1 LEKKLLKLVVIQFK
15 AFKEEKMSNKAVII
29 DGVRSPIGTKGSP
42 MIGMRSD
49 EIAGQVIKGL
59 LDRNKELDVNLVEDV
74 SLGCAFPEGPTGML
88 VARGASILA
97 GIPETAAANVINR
110 YCGSAMTSLH
120 MISSAIEAGDIDVG
134 IAGGVEDM
142 FTIPQ
147 GGFAPDF
154 NVELAEQDYYISMG
168 EGAELLADELNISRE
183 DQEEFS
189 FSSHDKAVAAREAG
203 RFDNEIVPITLED
216 GTIIDKDSGPRNP
229 DKDKIKS
236 LNPAFR
242 ADGTVTAATSSPF
255 SIGASAMLITSEKFA
270 NDNGLKIRAYI
281 EGRAVAGVNW
291 KMFGSGPIPA
301 TEKALEKTG
310 LSMDNIDVI
319 ELNEAF
325 AAQALYCIKKA
336 NWDINKVNL
345 NGGAVALGHPLGISG
360 TRIITT
366 LLNVL
371 EQQDKS
377 MGLATMCVGTGQG
390 ITTIIKRDK

>member
-1 LEKKLLKLVVIQFK
+1 
-15 AFKEEKMSNKAVII
+15 MSVKAVII

-59 LDRNKELDVNLVEDV
+59 LDRNKELDVNLIEDV

-120 MISSAIEAGDIDVG
+120 LISSAIEAGDIDVG

-154 NVELAEQDYYISMG
+154 NVKLAEQDYYISMG
-168 EGAELLADELNISRE
+168 EGAELLADELEISRE
-183 DQEEFS
+183 EQEEFS
-189 FSSHDKAVAAREAG
+189 FSSHNKAVAARDAG
-203 RFDNEIVPITLED
+203 KFDNEIIPITLEN
-216 GTIIDKDSGPRNP
+216 GTVIDKDSGPRNP
-229 DKDKIKS
+229 DKEKIKS

-270 NDNGLKIRAYI
+270 NENGLKIRAFV

-291 KMFGSGPIPA
+291 KMFGSGPVPA
-301 TEKALEKTG
+301 TEKALEKAG
-310 LSMDNIDVI
+310 LTMDDIDAV

-325 AAQALYCIKKA
+325 AAQALYCIKKS

-390 ITTIIKRDK
+390 ITTIIKRG

>member
-1 LEKKLLKLVVIQFK
+1 
-15 AFKEEKMSNKAVII
+15 MSNKAVII

-42 MIGMRSD
+42 LIGMRPD

-59 LDRNKELDVNLVEDV
+59 LDRNKALNINDIEDV

-120 MISSAIEAGDIDVG
+120 MISSAIEAGDIEVG
-134 IAGGVEDM
+134 VAGGVEDM

-154 NVELAEQDYYISMG
+154 NVKLAEEDYYISMG
-168 EGAELLADELNISRE
+168 EGAELLADELSISRE

-189 FSSHDKAVAAREAG
+189 FRSHERAVEARDSG
-203 RFDNEIVPITLED
+203 KFDNEIVPIILED
-216 GTIIDKDSGPRNP
+216 GSVLDKDSGPRNP
-229 DKDKIKS
+229 DKEKIKS
-236 LNPAFR
+236 LKPAFK

-255 SIGASAMLITSEKFA
+255 SIGASAMLITSEKYA
-270 NDNGLKIRAYI
+270 KKNGLNIRAYI

-291 KMFGSGPIPA
+291 TMFGSGPIPA
-301 TEKALEKTG
+301 TAKALENTG
-310 LSMDNIDVI
+310 LSMDDIDVVEI
-319 ELNEAF
+319 NEAF
-325 AAQALYCIKKA
+325 AAQALYCIRKA
-336 NWDINKVNL
+336 DWDESKVNL
-345 NGGAVALGHPLGISG
+345 NGGAIALGHPLGISG

-366 LLNVL
+366 LLNIL

-377 MGLATMCVGTGQG
+377 TGLATMCVGTGQG
-390 ITTIIKRDK
+390 ITTIIKRG

>member
-1 LEKKLLKLVVIQFK
+1 
-15 AFKEEKMSNKAVII
+15 MSNKAVIV

-42 MIGMRSD
+42 LIGMRPD

-59 LDRNKELDVNLVEDV
+59 IERNKELNINDIEDV

-120 MISSAIEAGDIDVG
+120 LISSAIEAGDIHVG

-154 NVELAEQDYYISMG
+154 NVKLAEEEYYISMG
-168 EGAELLADELNISRE
+168 EGAELLAEELSISRE
-183 DQEEFS
+183 DQEEFA
-189 FSSHDKAVAAREAG
+189 FSSHEKAVSARENG
-203 RFDNEIVPITLED
+203 NFDNEIVPITLED
-216 GTIIDKDSGPRNP
+216 GTIVDKDSGPRNP
-229 DKDKIKS
+229 DKEKIRS
-236 LNPAFR
+236 LNPAFK

-255 SIGASAMLITSEKFA
+255 SIGASAMLITSEEYAKKH
-270 NDNGLKIRAYI
+270 GLKIRATI

-291 KMFGSGPIPA
+291 KMFGSGPVPA
-301 TEKALEKTG
+301 TEKALEKSG
-310 LSMDNIDVI
+310 LTMNDIDALEI
-319 ELNEAF
+319 NEAF
-325 AAQALYCIKKA
+325 AAQALYCIRKA

-371 EQQDKS
+371 EQQDKK
-377 MGLATMCVGTGQG
+377 MGLATMCVGTGMG
-390 ITTIIKRDK
+390 ITTIIKRG

>member
-1 LEKKLLKLVVIQFK
+1 
-15 AFKEEKMSNKAVII
+15 MSNKAVII

-42 MIGMRSD
+42 LIGMRPD

-59 LDRNKELDVNLVEDV
+59 LDRNKALNINDVEDV

-120 MISSAIEAGDIDVG
+120 MISSAIEAGDIEVG
-134 IAGGVEDM
+134 VAGGVEDM

-154 NVELAEQDYYISMG
+154 NVKLAEEDYYISMG
-168 EGAELLADELNISRE
+168 EGAELLADELSISRE

-189 FSSHDKAVAAREAG
+189 FRSHERAVEARDSG
-203 RFDNEIVPITLED
+203 KFDNEIVPIILED
-216 GTIIDKDSGPRNP
+216 GSILDKDSGPRNP
-229 DKDKIKS
+229 DKEKIKS
-236 LNPAFR
+236 LKPAFKD
-242 ADGTVTAATSSPF
+242 DGTVTAATSSPF
-255 SIGASAMLITSEKFA
+255 SIGASAMLITSEKYA
-270 NDNGLKIRAYI
+270 KENRLKIRAYI

-291 KMFGSGPIPA
+291 TMFGSGPIPA
-301 TEKALEKTG
+301 TAKALKNTG
-310 LSMDNIDVI
+310 LSMDDIDVVEI
-319 ELNEAF
+319 NEAF
-325 AAQALYCIKKA
+325 AAQALYCIRKA
-336 NWDINKVNL
+336 DWDESKVNL
-345 NGGAVALGHPLGISG
+345 NGGAIALGHPLGISG

-366 LLNVL
+366 LLNIL

-377 MGLATMCVGTGQG
+377 TGLATMCVGTGQG
-390 ITTIIKRDK
+390 ITTIIKRG

>member
-1 LEKKLLKLVVIQFK
+1 
-15 AFKEEKMSNKAVII
+15 MSNKAVII

-154 NVELAEQDYYISMG
+154 NVKLAEQDYYISMG

-203 RFDNEIVPITLED
+203 RFDDEIVPITLED

-336 NWDINKVNL
+336 NWDINKVNM

>member
-1 LEKKLLKLVVIQFK
+1 
-15 AFKEEKMSNKAVII
+15 MSNKAVII

-42 MIGMRSD
+42 LIGMRPD

-59 LDRNKELDVNLVEDV
+59 LDRNKALNINDIEDV

-120 MISSAIEAGDIDVG
+120 MISSAIEAGDIEVG
-134 IAGGVEDM
+134 VAGGVEDM

-154 NVELAEQDYYISMG
+154 NVKLAEEDYYISMG
-168 EGAELLADELNISRE
+168 EGAELLADELSISRE

-189 FSSHDKAVAAREAG
+189 FRSHERAVEARDSG
-203 RFDNEIVPITLED
+203 KFDNEIVPIILED
-216 GTIIDKDSGPRNP
+216 ESILDKDSGPRNP
-229 DKDKIKS
+229 DKEKIKS
-236 LNPAFR
+236 LKPAFKD
-242 ADGTVTAATSSPF
+242 DGTVTAATSSPF
-255 SIGASAMLITSEKFA
+255 SIGASAMLITSEKYA
-270 NDNGLKIRAYI
+270 KENGLKIRAYI

-291 KMFGSGPIPA
+291 TMFGSGPIPA
-301 TEKALEKTG
+301 TAKALKNTG
-310 LSMDNIDVI
+310 LSMDDIDVVEI
-319 ELNEAF
+319 NEAF
-325 AAQALYCIKKA
+325 AAQALYCIRKA
-336 NWDINKVNL
+336 DWDESKVNL
-345 NGGAVALGHPLGISG
+345 NGGAIALGHPLGISG

-366 LLNVL
+366 LLNIL

-377 MGLATMCVGTGQG
+377 TGLATMCVGTGQG
-390 ITTIIKRDK
+390 ITTIIKRG

>member
-1 LEKKLLKLVVIQFK
+1 
-15 AFKEEKMSNKAVII
+15 MSMKAVII

-59 LDRNKELDVNLVEDV
+59 LDRNKKLDVNLIEDV

-154 NVELAEQDYYISMG
+154 NVKLAEQDYYISMG
-168 EGAELLADELNISRE
+168 EGAELLADELEISRAE
-183 DQEEFS
+183 QEEFS
-189 FSSHDKAVAAREAG
+189 FSSHNKSVAARDAG
-203 RFDNEIVPITLED
+203 KFDNEIIPITLED
-216 GTIIDKDSGPRNP
+216 GTVIDKDSGPRNP

-270 NDNGLKIRAYI
+270 NEHGLKIRAFV

-291 KMFGSGPIPA
+291 KMFGSGPVPA
-301 TEKALEKTG
+301 TEKALEKAG
-310 LSMDNIDVI
+310 LTMDDIDAV

-325 AAQALYCIKKA
+325 AAQALYCIKKS

-390 ITTIIKRDK
+390 ITTIIKRG

>member
-1 LEKKLLKLVVIQFK
+1 
-15 AFKEEKMSNKAVII
+15 MSNKAVII

-42 MIGMRSD
+42 LIGMRPD

-59 LDRNKELDVNLVEDV
+59 LDRNKELNINDIEDV

-120 MISSAIEAGDIDVG
+120 MISSAIEAGDIEVG
-134 IAGGVEDM
+134 VAGGVEDM

-154 NVELAEQDYYISMG
+154 NVKLAEEDYYISMG
-168 EGAELLADELNISRE
+168 EGAELLAEELSISRE
-183 DQEEFS
+183 EQEEFS
-189 FSSHDKAVAAREAG
+189 FKSHERAVEARDSG
-203 RFDNEIVPITLED
+203 KFNNEIVPITLED
-216 GTIIDKDSGPRNP
+216 GSILDKDSGPRNP
-229 DKDKIKS
+229 DKEKIKS
-236 LNPAFR
+236 LKPAFK
-242 ADGTVTAATSSPF
+242 AEGTVTAATSSPF
-255 SIGASAMLITSEKFA
+255 SIGASAMLITSEEYAKK
-270 NDNGLKIRAYI
+270 NGLKIRAYI

-291 KMFGSGPIPA
+291 KMFGSGPVPA
-301 TEKALEKTG
+301 TAKALKNTG
-310 LSMDNIDVI
+310 LSMDDIDVI
-319 ELNEAF
+319 EINEAF

-336 NWDINKVNL
+336 DWDESKINL
-345 NGGAVALGHPLGISG
+345 NGGAIALGHPLGISG

-366 LLNVL
+366 LLNIL
-371 EQQDKS
+371 EQKDKS

-390 ITTIIKRDK
+390 ITTIIKRG

>member
-1 LEKKLLKLVVIQFK
+1 
-15 AFKEEKMSNKAVII
+15 MSNKAVII

-42 MIGMRSD
+42 LIGMRPD

-59 LDRNKELDVNLVEDV
+59 LDRNKALNINDIEDV

-120 MISSAIEAGDIDVG
+120 MISSAIEAGDIEVG
-134 IAGGVEDM
+134 VAGGVEDM

-154 NVELAEQDYYISMG
+154 NVKLAEEDYYISMG
-168 EGAELLADELNISRE
+168 EGAELLADELSISRE

-189 FSSHDKAVAAREAG
+189 FRSHERAVEARDSG
-203 RFDNEIVPITLED
+203 KFDNEIVPIILED
-216 GTIIDKDSGPRNP
+216 GSVLDKDSGPRNP
-229 DKDKIKS
+229 DKEKIKS
-236 LNPAFR
+236 LKPAFKS
-242 ADGTVTAATSSPF
+242 DGTVTAATSSPF
-255 SIGASAMLITSEKFA
+255 SIGASAMLITSENYAKK
-270 NDNGLKIRAYI
+270 NGLKIRAYI

-291 KMFGSGPIPA
+291 TMFGSGPIPA
-301 TEKALEKTG
+301 TAKALKNTG
-310 LSMDNIDVI
+310 LSMDDIDVVEI
-319 ELNEAF
+319 NEAF
-325 AAQALYCIKKA
+325 AAQALYCIRKA
-336 NWDINKVNL
+336 DWDESKVNL
-345 NGGAVALGHPLGISG
+345 NGGAIALGHPLGISG

-366 LLNVL
+366 LLNIL

-377 MGLATMCVGTGQG
+377 TGLATMCVGTGQG
-390 ITTIIKRDK
+390 ITTIIKRG

>member
-1 LEKKLLKLVVIQFK
+1 
-15 AFKEEKMSNKAVII
+15 MSNKAVII

-59 LDRNKELDVNLVEDV
+59 LDRNKGLDVNLIEDV

-120 MISSAIEAGDIDVG
+120 MISSAIEAGDIEVG

-154 NVELAEQDYYISMG
+154 NVKLAEQDYYISMG
-168 EGAELLADELNISRE
+168 EGAELLADELDISRDEQE
-183 DQEEFS
+183 DFS
-189 FSSHDKAVAAREAG
+189 FSSHDKAVAASEAG
-203 RFDNEIVPITLED
+203 KFDNEIVPITLED
-216 GTIIDKDSGPRNP
+216 GTIINKDSGPRTP

-270 NDNGLKIRAYI
+270 KEHGLKIRASI

-291 KMFGSGPIPA
+291 KMFGSGPVPA

-310 LSMDNIDVI
+310 LSMDDIDAI

-336 NWDINKVNL
+336 NWDASKVNL
-345 NGGAVALGHPLGISG
+345 NGGAVAIGHPLGISG

-390 ITTIIKRDK
+390 ITTIIKRG

>member
-1 LEKKLLKLVVIQFK
+1 
-15 AFKEEKMSNKAVII
+15 MSNKAVII

-42 MIGMRSD
+42 MIGMRPD

-59 LDRNKELDVNLVEDV
+59 LDRNKALNINDIEDV

-120 MISSAIEAGDIDVG
+120 MISSAIEAGDIEVG
-134 IAGGVEDM
+134 VAGGVEDM

-154 NVELAEQDYYISMG
+154 NVKLAEEDYYISMG
-168 EGAELLADELNISRE
+168 EGAELLADELSISRE

-189 FSSHDKAVAAREAG
+189 FRSHERAVEAKDSG
-203 RFDNEIVPITLED
+203 KFDNEIVPIILED
-216 GTIIDKDSGPRNP
+216 GSVLDKDSGPRNP
-229 DKDKIKS
+229 DKEKIKS
-236 LNPAFR
+236 LKPAFK

-255 SIGASAMLITSEKFA
+255 SIGASAMLITSENYAKK
-270 NDNGLKIRAYI
+270 NGLKIRAYI

-291 KMFGSGPIPA
+291 TMFGSGPIPA
-301 TEKALEKTG
+301 TAKALKNTG
-310 LSMDNIDVI
+310 LSMDDIDVVEI
-319 ELNEAF
+319 NEAF
-325 AAQALYCIKKA
+325 AAQALYCIRKA
-336 NWDINKVNL
+336 DWDESKVNL
-345 NGGAVALGHPLGISG
+345 NGGAIALGHPLGISG

-366 LLNVL
+366 LLNIL

-377 MGLATMCVGTGQG
+377 TGLATMCVGTGQG
-390 ITTIIKRDK
+390 ITTIINRG

>member
-1 LEKKLLKLVVIQFK
+1 
-15 AFKEEKMSNKAVII
+15 MSNKAVII

-59 LDRNKELDVNLVEDV
+59 LDRNKKLDVNLIEDV

-120 MISSAIEAGDIDVG
+120 MISSAIEAGDIEVG

-154 NVELAEQDYYISMG
+154 NVKLAEQDYYISMG
-168 EGAELLADELNISRE
+168 EGAELLADELDISRE
-183 DQEEFS
+183 EQEDFS
-189 FSSHDKAVAAREAG
+189 FSSHDKAVAARESG
-203 RFDNEIVPITLED
+203 KFDNEIVPITLED
-216 GTIIDKDSGPRNP
+216 GTVIDKDSGPRTPN
-229 DKDKIKS
+229 KEKIKS

-270 NDNGLKIRAYI
+270 NEHGLKIRASI

-291 KMFGSGPIPA
+291 KMFGSGPVPA

-310 LSMDNIDVI
+310 LSMDDIDAI

-336 NWDINKVNL
+336 NWDKNKVNL
-345 NGGAVALGHPLGISG
+345 NGGAVATGHPLGISG

-371 EQQDKS
+371 EQEDKS

-390 ITTIIKRDK
+390 ITTIIKRG

>member
-1 LEKKLLKLVVIQFK
+1 
-15 AFKEEKMSNKAVII
+15 MSNKAVII

-59 LDRNKELDVNLVEDV
+59 LERNEKLDVNLIEDV

-120 MISSAIEAGDIDVG
+120 MISSAIEAGDIEVG

-154 NVELAEQDYYISMG
+154 NVKLAEQDYYISMG

-183 DQEEFS
+183 EQEEFS
-189 FSSHDKAVAAREAG
+189 FSSHDKAVAARDTG
-203 RFDNEIVPITLED
+203 KFDNEIVPITLED
-216 GTIIDKDSGPRNP
+216 GTTINQDSGPRTP
-229 DKDKIKS
+229 DKEKIKS

-255 SIGASAMLITSEKFA
+255 SIGASAMLITSENFA
-270 NDNGLKIRAYI
+270 NKHGLKIRASI
-281 EGRAVAGVNW
+281 EGRAVAGGNW
-291 KMFGSGPIPA
+291 KMVGSGPVPA
-301 TEKALEKTG
+301 TKKALEKTG
-310 LSMDNIDVI
+310 LSIDDIDVL

-336 NWDINKVNL
+336 NWNPDKVNL

-371 EQQDKS
+371 EQNDKNT
-377 MGLATMCVGTGQG
+377 GLATMCVGTGQG
-390 ITTIIKRDK
+390 ITTIIKRG

>member
-1 LEKKLLKLVVIQFK
+1 
-15 AFKEEKMSNKAVII
+15 MSNKAVII

-59 LDRNKELDVNLVEDV
+59 LDRNKELDVNLIEDV

-120 MISSAIEAGDIDVG
+120 MISSAIEAGDIEAG

-154 NVELAEQDYYISMG
+154 NVKLAEQDYYISMG
-168 EGAELLADELNISRE
+168 EGAELLADELDISRE
-183 DQEEFS
+183 EQENFS

-203 RFDNEIVPITLED
+203 KFDNEIVPITLED
-216 GTIIDKDSGPRNP
+216 GTVIDKDSGPRTP

-270 NDNGLKIRAYI
+270 NKHGLKIRASI

-291 KMFGSGPIPA
+291 KMFGSGPVPA

-310 LSMDNIDVI
+310 LSMDDIDAI

-336 NWDINKVNL
+336 NWDADKVNL
-345 NGGAVALGHPLGISG
+345 NGGAVAIGHPLGISG

-390 ITTIIKRDK
+390 ITTIIKRE

>member
-1 LEKKLLKLVVIQFK
+1 
-15 AFKEEKMSNKAVII
+15 MSNKAVII

-42 MIGMRSD
+42 MIGMRPD

-59 LDRNKELDVNLVEDV
+59 LDRNKALNINDIEDV

-120 MISSAIEAGDIDVG
+120 MISSAIEAGDIEVG
-134 IAGGVEDM
+134 VAGGVEDM

-154 NVELAEQDYYISMG
+154 NVKLAEEDYYISMG
-168 EGAELLADELNISRE
+168 EGAELLADELSISRE

-189 FSSHDKAVAAREAG
+189 FRSHERAVEARDSG
-203 RFDNEIVPITLED
+203 KFDNEIVPIILED
-216 GTIIDKDSGPRNP
+216 GSVLDKDSGPRNP
-229 DKDKIKS
+229 DKEKIKS
-236 LNPAFR
+236 LKPAFK

-255 SIGASAMLITSEKFA
+255 SIGASAMLITSEKYA
-270 NDNGLKIRAYI
+270 KKNGLNIRAYI

-291 KMFGSGPIPA
+291 TMFGSGPIPA
-301 TEKALEKTG
+301 TAKALENTG
-310 LSMDNIDVI
+310 LSMDDIDVVEI
-319 ELNEAF
+319 NEAF
-325 AAQALYCIKKA
+325 AAQALYCIRKA
-336 NWDINKVNL
+336 DWDESKVNL
-345 NGGAVALGHPLGISG
+345 NGGAIALGHPLGISG

-366 LLNVL
+366 LLNIL

-377 MGLATMCVGTGQG
+377 TGLATMCVGTGQG
-390 ITTIIKRDK
+390 ITTIIKRG

>member
-1 LEKKLLKLVVIQFK
+1 
-15 AFKEEKMSNKAVII
+15 MSNKAVII

-42 MIGMRSD
+42 LIGMRPD

-59 LDRNKELDVNLVEDV
+59 LDRNKALNINDIEDV

-120 MISSAIEAGDIDVG
+120 MISSAIEAGDIEVG
-134 IAGGVEDM
+134 VAGGVEDM

-154 NVELAEQDYYISMG
+154 NVKLAEEDYYISMG
-168 EGAELLADELNISRE
+168 EGAELLADELSISRE

-189 FSSHDKAVAAREAG
+189 FRSHERAVEARDSG
-203 RFDNEIVPITLED
+203 KFDNEIVPIILED
-216 GTIIDKDSGPRNP
+216 GSVLDKDSGPRNP
-229 DKDKIKS
+229 DKEKIKS
-236 LNPAFR
+236 LKPAFK

-255 SIGASAMLITSEKFA
+255 SIGASAMLITSENYDKK
-270 NDNGLKIRAYI
+270 NGLKIRAYI

-291 KMFGSGPIPA
+291 TMFGSGPIPA
-301 TEKALEKTG
+301 TAKALKNTG
-310 LSMDNIDVI
+310 LSMDDIDVVEI
-319 ELNEAF
+319 NEAF
-325 AAQALYCIKKA
+325 AAQALYCIRKA
-336 NWDINKVNL
+336 DWDESKVNL
-345 NGGAVALGHPLGISG
+345 NGGAIALGHPLGISG

-366 LLNVL
+366 LLNIL

-377 MGLATMCVGTGQG
+377 TGLATMCVGTGQG
-390 ITTIIKRDK
+390 ITTIIKRG

>member
-1 LEKKLLKLVVIQFK
+1 
-15 AFKEEKMSNKAVII
+15 MNKAVII
-29 DGVRSPIGTKGSP
+29 DGVRSPIGTKGSSL
-42 MIGMRSD
+42 IGMRSD

-59 LDRNKELDVNLVEDV
+59 MDRNSNLDPSQIEDV

-88 VARGASILA
+88 VARGASLLA

-120 MISSAIEAGDIDVG
+120 QISTAIESGDIEVG

-154 NVELAEQDYYISMG
+154 NVDLAEKDYYISMG
-168 EGAELLADELNISRE
+168 EGAELLAQELNISRAE
-183 DQEEFS
+183 QEEFS
-189 FSSHDKAVAAREAG
+189 FRSHELAVEAQKNG
-203 RFDNEIVPITLED
+203 KFDNEIIPIQLGD
-216 GTIIDKDSGPRNP
+216 GSIFEKDSGPRTP
-229 DKDKIKS
+229 DKEKIKS

-255 SIGASAMLITSEKFA
+255 SIGASAMLITSEEYALK
-270 NDNGLKIRAYI
+270 NNLKIRASI
-281 EGRAVAGVNW
+281 EGRGVAGVHW
-291 KMFGSGPIPA
+291 TKFGAGPLPA
-301 TEKALEKTG
+301 TEKALKNTG
-310 LSMDNIDVI
+310 LSLSDIDAI

-325 AAQALYCIKKA
+325 AAQALYCIKKG
-336 NWDINKVNL
+336 NWEIDKTNL
-345 NGGAVALGHPLGISG
+345 NGGAIALGHPLGISG

-371 EQQDKS
+371 EQNDLIT
-377 MGLATMCVGTGQG
+377 GLATMCVGTGQG
-390 ITTIIKRDK
+390 ITTIIKRVN

>member
-1 LEKKLLKLVVIQFK
+1 
-15 AFKEEKMSNKAVII
+15 MSNKAVII

-49 EIAGQVIKGL
+49 EIAGQVIKAL
-59 LDRNKELDVNLVEDV
+59 LERNEKLDVNLIEDV

-120 MISSAIEAGDIDVG
+120 MISSAIEAGDIEVG

-154 NVELAEQDYYISMG
+154 NVKLAEQDYYISMG

-183 DQEEFS
+183 EQEEFS
-189 FSSHDKAVAAREAG
+189 FSSHEKAVAAREAG
-203 RFDNEIVPITLED
+203 KFDNEIVPITLED
-216 GTIIDKDSGPRNP
+216 GTIIDRDSGPRNP
-229 DKDKIKS
+229 DKEKIKS

-255 SIGASAMLITSEKFA
+255 SIGASAMLITSENFA
-270 NDNGLKIRAYI
+270 NKHGLKIRAFI

-291 KMFGSGPIPA
+291 KMFGSGPVPA
-301 TEKALEKTG
+301 T
-310 LSMDNIDVI
+310 
-319 ELNEAF
+319 
-325 AAQALYCIKKA
+325 
-336 NWDINKVNL
+336 
-345 NGGAVALGHPLGISG
+345 
-360 TRIITT
+360 
-366 LLNVL
+366 
-371 EQQDKS
+371 
-377 MGLATMCVGTGQG
+377 
-390 ITTIIKRDK
+390 

>member
-1 LEKKLLKLVVIQFK
+1 
-15 AFKEEKMSNKAVII
+15 MSNKAVII

-59 LDRNKELDVNLVEDV
+59 LDRNKGLDVNLIEDV

-120 MISSAIEAGDIDVG
+120 MISSAIEAGDIEVG

-154 NVELAEQDYYISMG
+154 NVKLAEQDYYISMG
-168 EGAELLADELNISRE
+168 EGAELLADELDISRE
-183 DQEEFS
+183 EQENFS
-189 FSSHDKAVAAREAG
+189 FSSHDKAVAASEAG
-203 RFDNEIVPITLED
+203 KFDNEIVPITLED
-216 GTIIDKDSGPRNP
+216 GTIINKDSGPRTP

-270 NDNGLKIRAYI
+270 KEHGLKIRASI

-291 KMFGSGPIPA
+291 KMFGSGPVPA

-310 LSMDNIDVI
+310 LSMDDIDAI

-336 NWDINKVNL
+336 NWDASKVNL
-345 NGGAVALGHPLGISG
+345 NGGAVAIGHPLGISG

-390 ITTIIKRDK
+390 ITTIIKRG

>member
-1 LEKKLLKLVVIQFK
+1 
-15 AFKEEKMSNKAVII
+15 MSNKAVII

-42 MIGMRSD
+42 LIGMRPD

-59 LDRNKELDVNLVEDV
+59 LDRNKALNINDIEDV

-120 MISSAIEAGDIDVG
+120 MISSAIEAGDIEVG
-134 IAGGVEDM
+134 VAGGVEDM

-154 NVELAEQDYYISMG
+154 NVKLAEEDYYISMG
-168 EGAELLADELNISRE
+168 EGAELLADELSISRE

-189 FSSHDKAVAAREAG
+189 FRSHERAVEARDSG
-203 RFDNEIVPITLED
+203 KFDNEIVPIILED
-216 GTIIDKDSGPRNP
+216 GSVLDKDSGPRNP
-229 DKDKIKS
+229 DKEKIKS
-236 LNPAFR
+236 LKPAFK

-255 SIGASAMLITSEKFA
+255 SIGASAMLITSENYAKK
-270 NDNGLKIRAYI
+270 NGLKIRAYI
-281 EGRAVAGVNW
+281 EARAVAGVNW
-291 KMFGSGPIPA
+291 TMFGSGPIPA
-301 TEKALEKTG
+301 TAKALKNTG
-310 LSMDNIDVI
+310 LSMDDIDVVEI
-319 ELNEAF
+319 NEAF
-325 AAQALYCIKKA
+325 AAQALYCIRKA
-336 NWDINKVNL
+336 DWDESKVNL
-345 NGGAVALGHPLGISG
+345 NGGAIALGHPLGISG

-366 LLNVL
+366 LLNIL

-377 MGLATMCVGTGQG
+377 TGLATMCVGTGQG
-390 ITTIIKRDK
+390 ITTIIKRG

>member
-1 LEKKLLKLVVIQFK
+1 
-15 AFKEEKMSNKAVII
+15 MSNKAVII

-59 LDRNKELDVNLVEDV
+59 LDRNKKLDVNLIEDV

-120 MISSAIEAGDIDVG
+120 MISSAIEAGDIEVG

-154 NVELAEQDYYISMG
+154 NVKLAEKDYYISMG
-168 EGAELLADELNISRE
+168 EGAELLADELDISRE
-183 DQEEFS
+183 EQEDFS

-203 RFDNEIVPITLED
+203 KFDNEIIPITLED
-216 GTIIDKDSGPRNP
+216 GTVIDKDSGPRTPN
-229 DKDKIKS
+229 KEKIKS

-270 NDNGLKIRAYI
+270 NEHGLKIRASI

-291 KMFGSGPIPA
+291 KMFGSGPVPA

-310 LSMDNIDVI
+310 LSMDDIDVI

-336 NWDINKVNL
+336 NWDANKVNL
-345 NGGAVALGHPLGISG
+345 NGGAVAIGHPLGISG

-390 ITTIIKRDK
+390 ITTIIKRG

>member
-1 LEKKLLKLVVIQFK
+1 
-15 AFKEEKMSNKAVII
+15 MSNKAVII

-154 NVELAEQDYYISMG
+154 NVKLAEQDYYISMG

-189 FSSHDKAVAAREAG
+189 FSSHDKAVAARESG
-203 RFDNEIVPITLED
+203 KFDNEIIPITLED
-216 GTIIDKDSGPRNP
+216 GTIIDKDTGPRNP

-310 LSMDNIDVI
+310 LSMDDIDAI

-371 EQQDKS
+371 EQEDKS

-390 ITTIIKRDK
+390 ITTIIKRG